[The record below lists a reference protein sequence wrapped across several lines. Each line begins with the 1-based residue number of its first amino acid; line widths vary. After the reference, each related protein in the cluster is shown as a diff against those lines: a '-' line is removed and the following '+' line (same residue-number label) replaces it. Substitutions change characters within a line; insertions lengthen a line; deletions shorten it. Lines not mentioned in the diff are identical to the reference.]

1 MSPNIQFGISLSLM
15 YNARKESFILGAII
29 ILPNGRRFFCKKY
42 YESSLEHC
50 IMKPV
55 ISRPGLRKFVYNIDK
70 DIKKV
75 FGENSGLQNVDYE
88 KIYNC
93 IETGRLNAI
102 MHIKVPIEDDEE
114 GDTDECSNG
123 YDNQA

>member
-15 YNARKESFILGAII
+15 YNARKENFILGAII

-55 ISRPGLRKFVYNIDK
+55 ISRPA
-70 DIKKV
+70 

-102 MHIKVPIEDDEE
+102 MHIKIPIEDDEE